1 LEDYTRLGDL
11 QQNILKHIF
20 TCKSKAEN
28 TTHIAKSLG
37 RTQPTV
43 RKSVESLIKEGYMI
57 GKQKHKRSE
66 KVLELTYK
74 GAASVI
80 ALGATLEEVEA
91 WARST
96 DSKNLDVIQ
105 HIKDQ
110 FPVSYAADLWFQKAM
125 QYGLKNN
132 YFENNKAKNL
142 TPLERTKMLQ
152 NFQMEYLNSLGPVA
166 NIDSMADLT
175 KPTTLKE
182 IMDRFGLDKYYL
194 KGYLNYQKELIDMVI
209 KQLDAMD

>member
-1 LEDYTRLGDL
+1 
-11 QQNILKHIF
+11 
-20 TCKSKAEN
+20 
-28 TTHIAKSLG
+28 
-37 RTQPTV
+37 
-43 RKSVESLIKEGYMI
+43 MI

-96 DSKNLDVIQ
+96 DSKNLGVIQ

-110 FPVSYAADLWFQKAM
+110 FPESHARDLWFQKAM